1 LSHIVQI
8 RTQVRDATAVTAAC
22 ERLGLP
28 PPAERTVQLFQATV
42 QGLAVELPGW
52 LYPVV
57 CDLSA
62 GTLQFD
68 NYGGHWGTQAE
79 LNRFLQAYAVEKS
92 RLEAR
97 RRGHSVSEQ
106 LLADGS
112 VRLTI
117 NVGRGTA

>member
-1 LSHIVQI
+1 MSHVVQI
-8 RTQVRDATAVTAAC
+8 QTQIRDAAGVTTAC

-28 PPAERTVQLFQATV
+28 PPAVRTVQLFHATAH
-42 QGLAVELPGW
+42 GLAVELPGW

-57 CDLSA
+57 CDLTA

-68 NYGGHWGTQAE
+68 NYGGHWGAQSE
-79 LNRFLQAYAVEKS
+79 LNRFLQAYAIEKS

-97 RRGHSVSEQ
+97 RRGHAVAEQ
-106 LLADGS
+106 VLADGS

-117 NVGRGTA
+117 HVGRGAA